1 MQLLGVI
8 GLDHE
13 EYYTVRGYQLLKQNQ
28 EFITPAMEDY
38 LEMIY
43 RCCLE
48 EGYARISKLSQ
59 LLNVRA
65 SSTTKMV
72 QRLGALGLIKYER
85 YGIINLSEK
94 GHEIGRFLLNRHKTL
109 EDFFQLIGSEEHEI
123 LKQVELIEH
132 NLSTATVLNIKSLCD
147 FFYVHPEL
155 HDLFSEHKKR

>member
-1 MQLLGVI
+1 MI

-43 RCCLE
+43 RGCME

-59 LLNVRA
+59 SLNVRA
-65 SSTTKMV
+65 SSATKMV

-94 GHEIGRFLLNRHKTL
+94 GQEIGHFLLNRHNTL
-109 EDFFQLIGSEEHEI
+109 EEFFQLIGSEEHEI

-132 NLSTATVLNIKSLCD
+132 NLSTGTVLNIRSLCD
-147 FFYVHPEL
+147 FFYDHPEL
-155 HDLFSEHKKR
+155 HDLFNEHKKR